1 MIETYSTS
9 FQRLQNILNE
19 LREKCPW
26 DKKQTIQ
33 TLRPLSIEEVY
44 ELADAI
50 DANDWQGVK
59 EELGDI
65 MLHLFFYERIARE
78 QGQFTMAD
86 VLENVCN
93 KLVHRHPHIYGN
105 VIADDEEQVSKNWEQ
120 LKLKEGKKSVLAGV
134 PKGLPAMVKALRI
147 QNKAKQVGFEWDTA
161 KQVLAKVHEEL
172 AELKTELDAPIIDT
186 DKAESEFGDV
196 LFSLVNYARFL
207 NIDPEKALEKTN
219 KKFMQRFTKMEEKV
233 WAEHKDMNSMSL
245 EELDAIWNLVK
256 KVE

>member
-1 MIETYSTS
+1 MQPTYSTS
-9 FQRLQNILNE
+9 FNRLQNILNE

-50 DANDWQGVK
+50 DANDWDGVK

-65 MLHLFFYERIARE
+65 LLHIFFYERIARE
-78 QGQFTMAD
+78 QNQFTMAD
-86 VLENVCN
+86 VVANVCN
-93 KLVHRHPHIYGN
+93 KLVHRHPHIYSN

-120 LKLKEGKKSVLAGV
+120 LKLKEGKKSILAGV

-161 KQVLAKVHEEL
+161 AQVYDKVIEEL
-172 AELKTELDAPIIDT
+172 EELQVELFATDIDQE
-186 DKAESEFGDV
+186 KVESEFGDV
-196 LFSLVNYARFL
+196 LFSMVNYARFL

-219 KKFMQRFTKMEEKV
+219 KKFMNRFAKMEEKV
-233 WAEHKDMNSMSL
+233 WADNNDMNTMSL
-245 EELDAIWNLVK
+245 EQLDALWNQVK